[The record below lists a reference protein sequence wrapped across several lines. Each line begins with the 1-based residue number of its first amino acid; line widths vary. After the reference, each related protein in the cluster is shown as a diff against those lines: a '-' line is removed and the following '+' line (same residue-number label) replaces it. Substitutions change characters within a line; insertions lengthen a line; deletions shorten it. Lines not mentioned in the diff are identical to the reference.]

1 MYSPLLIVL
10 TEVVMT
16 PLIVWIIDYTRKNMG
31 QLGFRPYAIS
41 IVILVMMGSMLDAF
55 FYYIVSPK
63 DFFDTVL
70 SATIGMVLMTAA
82 LVYIFWIAVNAKK
95 SYTSPMS
102 VIGIS
107 GLITWNEVSMALL
120 LFSLTGVHV
129 SARGGLLYVAYFG
142 RSVTYYLFLAPMLV
156 EMLYFLAFRLSPGF
170 QRRFSLSVFLMQ
182 VADPPALAGPGKF
195 VTIMLA
201 AYAVLMVVSIYL
213 LLSFVYKNRNSLT
226 SGERQFMSLFFAI
239 FALSAIGIV
248 EPVVVSHPPFG
259 LSWAALAVA

>member
-129 SARGGLLYVAYFG
+129 SARGGGLLYVAYFG
-142 RSVTYYLFLAPMLV
+142 RSVTYYLFLAPHACGDAL
-156 EMLYFLAFRLSPGF
+156 LPRLQAEPWLPEEVL
-170 QRRFSLSVFLMQ
+170 SLRVPHAGSRPPRPRGPREVRHNNACSLCC
-182 VADPPALAGPGKF
+182 ADGCLHIPPPELR
-195 VTIMLA
+195 L
-201 AYAVLMVVSIYL
+201 
-213 LLSFVYKNRNSLT
+213 
-226 SGERQFMSLFFAI
+226 
-239 FALSAIGIV
+239 
-248 EPVVVSHPPFG
+248 
-259 LSWAALAVA
+259 